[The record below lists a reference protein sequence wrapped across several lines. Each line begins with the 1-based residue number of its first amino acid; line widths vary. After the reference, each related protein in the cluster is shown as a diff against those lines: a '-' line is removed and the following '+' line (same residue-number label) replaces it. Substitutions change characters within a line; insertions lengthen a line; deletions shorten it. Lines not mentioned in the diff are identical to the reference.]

1 MVGDMAIFMVQNDLT
16 PENIVERGENL
27 TFPDSAVSY
36 FKGMMGQPRWGFPK
50 ELQRVVLKGETPIT
64 CRPGELLLPMDFD
77 AARERL
83 KQFVPKPDWRMVI
96 SWCFYPKVVED
107 FLKSRREYGYI
118 TRLGSHVYF
127 HGLAEGETNRVE
139 IEDGKTLA
147 IKYLGKS
154 ELNRTG
160 PEMYSLN

>member
-1 MVGDMAIFMVQNDLT
+1 MVQNDLT

-83 KQFVPKPDWRMVI
+83 KQLPGRKR
-96 SWCFYPKVVED
+96 K
-107 FLKSRREYGYI
+107 
-118 TRLGSHVYF
+118 
-127 HGLAEGETNRVE
+127 HGDKA
-139 IEDGKTLA
+139 
-147 IKYLGKS
+147 
-154 ELNRTG
+154 G
-160 PEMYSLN
+160 P